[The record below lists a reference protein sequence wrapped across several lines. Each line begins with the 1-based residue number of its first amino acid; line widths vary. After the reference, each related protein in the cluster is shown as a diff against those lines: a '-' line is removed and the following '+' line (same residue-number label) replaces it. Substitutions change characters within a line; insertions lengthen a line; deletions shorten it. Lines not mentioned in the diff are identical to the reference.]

1 VLDIDIATSEADL
14 QTLTPNTCTGTAER
28 SVTNADSNTE
38 IVANVTLTNRIL
50 SGSKIRVKVPLEQFS
65 RTSDTI
71 LFKETGGST
80 TTAMTVISTDTNHV
94 TLEYDEFCNG
104 GGAICADG
112 TTMSITITQ
121 GFKNARTVLTS
132 FTQYFVYQSLTS
144 DQTYQIDESTASIV
158 ASPSIS
164 EAAISSIAVSFQSS
178 TTTNEGYA
186 EISAVLGSTVLSTDY
201 IELAFDTEFLL
212 QTTTDV
218 T

>member
-50 SGSKIRVKVPLEQFS
+50 AGAYIRVKVPLQQFD

-71 LFKETGGST
+71 QFKETGGST
-80 TTAMTVISTDTNHV
+80 ATAMTVVSTDTNHV
-94 TLEYDEFCNG
+94 TLEYEEFCSG

-144 DQTYQIDESTASIV
+144 DQVYQIDESTDNIV
-158 ASPSIS
+158 ATPDI
-164 EAAISSIAVSFQSS
+164 EQVGITSIAVSFESA
-178 TTTNEGYA
+178 TVAHEGYVD
-186 EISAVLGSTVLSTDY
+186 ISAVLGSTLLSTDF
-201 IELAFDTEFLL
+201 IEINFDTEFLL
-212 QTTTDV
+212 QTSTDI